1 LRELFGAL
9 FECFGQDKVK
19 ARDILART
27 AKKDSASD
35 TLKQAIQ
42 GSYGRDRVK
51 WTTQGLSQWLHKRTG
66 RQIDGYRL
74 DRFVDKSKGP
84 HYHIVDVAEE
94 RKREAEMREFLD
106 APIEPPEGFAE
117 TMEKRLRK
125 APLRTLE
132 STLTPRKPG
141 RPPEPKPDPLPR
153 RVPQHDKVRTRSEE
167 IIAETNEV
175 LDKATCWLLTP
186 KYLPRFVH
194 DPSLKRYVERIE
206 AAGHSCN
213 IIYHGGGKGIRLNR
227 VTRAEAEALAKRL
240 QLGLH
245 EIAKHAPRVMEVQPD
260 IIPRTCAHERQ
271 LLSRGVDDHQAEAKR
286 RWKERQRRG
295 WWDPFSI

>member
-1 LRELFGAL
+1 VTARE
-9 FECFGQDKVK
+9 
-19 ARDILART
+19 ILARA
-27 AKKDSASD
+27 AKRDEAGKKLQAAIRRTDYGQRVVKFSVQGFAMFLGKHVD
-35 TLKQAIQ
+35 TE
-42 GSYGRDRVK
+42 
-51 WTTQGLSQWLHKRTG
+51 H
-66 RQIDGYRL
+66 DGFAFRRIKTPAPARYFL
-74 DRFVDKSKGP
+74 
-84 HYHIVDVAEE
+84 VDVAAEQ
-94 RKREAEMREFLD
+94 KREREMREFLD
-106 APIEPPEGFAE
+106 KPIEASDEFRE
-117 TMEKRLRK
+117 QLEKRYKK

-141 RPPEPKPDPLPR
+141 RPPEPKPEPLPR
-153 RVPQHDKVRTRSEE
+153 KNPEFEKVRTPSQD
-167 IIAETNEV
+167 IIEKTNET
-175 LDKATCWLLTP
+175 LAKATAFVLTP
-186 KYLPRFVH
+186 RYVARFLH
-194 DPSLKRYVERIE
+194 EPSLRRYVERVKE
-206 AAGHSCN
+206 AGFDCDVIHHNHGHA
-213 IIYHGGGKGIRLNR
+213 IRVNR